1 MQSNISLSN
10 DAAKVIEALQHK
22 NGTFRYYHSAL
33 TSLSRYILQQSDE
46 IGMSDTEA
54 LATLRVLDAIDS
66 DLATIAGPVAT
77 EPTETETQE
86 EVAARIDATFSD
98 IEVFQESGSESYT
111 DTPAAIHPDD
121 ESDS

>member
-1 MQSNISLSN
+1 MPLRLS
-10 DAAKVIEALQHK
+10 KLSSTKTE
-22 NGTFRYYHSAL
+22 HSD
-33 TSLSRYILQQSDE
+33 TT
-46 IGMSDTEA
+46 TEA

-77 EPTETETQE
+77 EPSETETQE
-86 EVAARIDATFSD
+86 EVAARVDATFSD
-98 IEVFQESGSESYT
+98 IEVFQEPGSESDT

>member
-1 MQSNISLSN
+1 MQSNINLSN

-66 DLATIAGPVAT
+66 DLATIAGPVAA
-77 EPTETETQE
+77 ESSEKETQE
-86 EVAARIDATFSD
+86 EVAARVDALSPTSKFFRS
-98 IEVFQESGSESYT
+98 
-111 DTPAAIHPDD
+111 PAARTIQTNPQ
-121 ESDS
+121 

>member
-1 MQSNISLSN
+1 MQSNINLSN

-66 DLATIAGPVAT
+66 DLATIAGPVAA
-77 EPTETETQE
+77 ESSETETQE

-98 IEVFQESGSESYT
+98 IEVFQEPGCENDT
-111 DTPAAIHPDD
+111 DKPAVIHPDD
-121 ESDS
+121 EPNS